1 MKPTLNLNLMDD
13 NLNDFELL
21 QQVSTKILHKKNI
34 QTYAHKK
41 HIKNMTNT
49 SKQVE
54 PEFDFIKFNINKS
67 NSDSTITFDNKN
79 ISDYEFMDDMLS
91 VVSSKH
97 TGDEYSPQHDLQS
110 AIESR
115 LQEKSNRRH
124 KAQQITVTSSPEVL
138 Q

>member
-1 MKPTLNLNLMDD
+1 M
-13 NLNDFELL
+13 
-21 QQVSTKILHKKNI
+21 I
-34 QTYAHKK
+34 
-41 HIKNMTNT
+41 NT

-115 LQEKSNRRH
+115 LQEKSNRRQ

>member
-1 MKPTLNLNLMDD
+1 M
-13 NLNDFELL
+13 
-21 QQVSTKILHKKNI
+21 I
-34 QTYAHKK
+34 
-41 HIKNMTNT
+41 NT

-97 TGDEYSPQHDLQS
+97 TGD
-110 AIESR
+110 
-115 LQEKSNRRH
+115 
-124 KAQQITVTSSPEVL
+124 
-138 Q
+138 